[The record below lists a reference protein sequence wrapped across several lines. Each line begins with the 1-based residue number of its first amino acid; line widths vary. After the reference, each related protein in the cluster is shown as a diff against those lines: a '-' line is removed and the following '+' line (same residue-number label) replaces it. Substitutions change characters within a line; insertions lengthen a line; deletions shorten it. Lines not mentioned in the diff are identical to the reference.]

1 MDGLSRAL
9 LAGAVRSSLGAAF
22 VALRAPGRAES
33 RANAGRAFAQPASAS
48 STALRA

>member
-1 MDGLSRAL
+1 MNGLSHAL
-9 LAGAVRSSLGAAF
+9 LAGAATLLLGAAF